1 MKIIDISMPVSYDMP
16 VYKAREEKRPH
27 ISVQSSFSNASAY
40 ESRIDMNMHTGT
52 HIDCPLHIFEG
63 GSTIEQLDLSKV
75 ITKCRVL
82 DFSEVQNGIS
92 REDLENKRVEKG
104 DFILLKTKNSTS
116 DILEG
121 EFVFLDKS
129 GAEYLKDKQIAGV
142 GIDAL
147 GIERSQP
154 EHETHKLLLGSGIV
168 ILEGL
173 LLGGVDEGEYLLLS
187 APILIKGVE
196 AAPARAVLILDD

>member
-16 VYKAREEKRPH
+16 VYKAREDKRPH
-27 ISVQSSFSNASAY
+27 ISVQSSFTNASAY

-82 DFSEVQNGIS
+82 DLCDIQNSIS
-92 REDLENKRVEKG
+92 REHLENKKIDKG

-129 GAEYLKDKQIAGV
+129 GAEYLKDKQVTGV
-142 GIDAL
+142 GIDSL

-187 APILIKGVE
+187 APVLIKGVE
-196 AAPARAVLILDD
+196 ASPARAVLILDD